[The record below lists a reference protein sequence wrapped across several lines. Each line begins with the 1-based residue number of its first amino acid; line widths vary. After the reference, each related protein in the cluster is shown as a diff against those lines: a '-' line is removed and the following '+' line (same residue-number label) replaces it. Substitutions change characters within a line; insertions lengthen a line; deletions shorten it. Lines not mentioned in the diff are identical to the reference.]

1 MEHQVI
7 TIIAEI
13 FDLPPEDITPTTYL
27 FRDLGAESIDLL
39 EIGVAIQHRLGL
51 PVREDI
57 LFLRDLRLHL
67 KEAAERGVAPETALA
82 SVYPHLSTERIA
94 EILTDRAAGPVLQ
107 VRDLVAY
114 VQHVTQPCAS
124 PSPVLAS

>member
-51 PVREDI
+51 PVREDV
-57 LFLRDLRLHL
+57 LFLRDMRLHL
-67 KEAAERGVAPETALA
+67 MEVEAQGRSPETVLA
-82 SVYPHLSTERIA
+82 AAYPHLSRERIA
-94 EILTDRAAGPVLQ
+94 EILSDRDAGPVLQ

-124 PSPVLAS
+124 PSPALAS